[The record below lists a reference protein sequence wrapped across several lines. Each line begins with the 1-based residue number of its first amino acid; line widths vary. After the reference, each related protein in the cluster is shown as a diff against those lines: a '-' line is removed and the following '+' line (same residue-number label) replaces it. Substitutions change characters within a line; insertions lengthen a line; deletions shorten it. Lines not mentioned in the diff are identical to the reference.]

1 VGFLDRGECRRG
13 GVFLICDSLFECG
26 IGVRWGGV
34 ALELLAVSTR
44 SSRTK

>member
-1 VGFLDRGECRRG
+1 MEEC

-34 ALELLAVSTR
+34 VLEFLAVTTR
-44 SSRTK
+44 NSRNTAGGAGRA